1 MPKATR
7 RLEEL
12 HVREIS
18 LVDKP
23 AIDETFLVAKRAEAE
38 EAVEESPD
46 TSIVK
51 AEDYWLTQ
59 YIETKAELEALKHE
73 RI

>member
-1 MPKATR
+1 MAKATR

-23 AIDETFLVAKRAEAE
+23 AIDETFLVAKCAEIE
-38 EAVEESPD
+38 EVEESPD
-46 TSIVK
+46 TTVIK
-51 AEDYWLTQ
+51 AEEYWLTQ
-59 YIETKAELEALKHE
+59 YIETKAELEALKNE